1 MFSQYLLGFSAG
13 GLSLLAPCVL
23 PILPLIISSSLR
35 TSKYGPILTA
45 LGLTFSFTLFGILTN
60 VFTSVFDPDL
70 IRSIGAIVL
79 ILVGLIFLI
88 PNLKDL
94 SSTTFQKISDVGFRL
109 QNKIPPKH
117 PLADFFGGALLGM
130 IWSPCTGP
138 TLGLAIGLASK
149 AQDLTHATLIFLF
162 FGLGA
167 GLGLLALG
175 FLIQKFTFLRTKLLS
190 FGKFLN
196 MGAGIFSVFLG
207 VLILTGFDAELE
219 EFLLNLMPQWL
230 IQFTVQF

>member
-1 MFSQYLLGFSAG
+1 MFSQYMLGFSAG

-35 TSKYGPILTA
+35 SSKWGPLLTA
-45 LGLTFSFTLFGILTN
+45 LGLTVSFTVFGILTN
-60 VFTSVFDPDL
+60 VFTSIFDPDL
-70 IRSIGAIVL
+70 IRTLGAIIL
-79 ILVGLIFLI
+79 ILVGLMFLV
-88 PNLKDL
+88 PNLKNF
-94 SSTTFQKISDVGFRL
+94 SSASFQKISDVGFRL
-109 QNKIPPKH
+109 QNKIPQKH
-117 PLADFFGGALLGM
+117 PLAEFFGGALLGM

-167 GLGLLALG
+167 GLGLLAVG
-175 FLIQKFTFLRTKLLS
+175 FLIQRFTFLRSKLLS
-190 FGKFLN
+190 FGKYLN
-196 MGAGIFSVFLG
+196 IGAGLFSVFLG
-207 VLILTGFDAELE
+207 VLILTGLDANLE
-219 EFLLNLMPQWL
+219 EFVLDLMPSWL